1 MLKSLGFSAPELH
14 LHGCEPFLKTFIEI
28 WWPPGPNVGR
38 LERSGWYL
46 HLGGGQQGGCCW
58 SLVESRG
65 VLGVSYGNFPWKIGS
80 VLIYLLCVCSVANF
94 SFFFWWVGVG
104 VDLLI
109 STGEGRIFSEYHG
122 FKGRTNQ
129 FLGVGST
136 KIAVVTC
143 WPICIHKLF
152 LYAKL
157 FPSWHHVEL
166 SVDVGTK
173 TSFTRCRCC
182 CCTILKGMN
191 FHSRKSMGFLRV
203 FPKIFRWLCFSRLHY
218 FTLFVCG
225 MESSRP

>member
-1 MLKSLGFSAPELH
+1 M
-14 LHGCEPFLKTFIEI
+14 
-28 WWPPGPNVGR
+28 
-38 LERSGWYL
+38 
-46 HLGGGQQGGCCW
+46 
-58 SLVESRG
+58 
-65 VLGVSYGNFPWKIGS
+65 
-80 VLIYLLCVCSVANF
+80 
-94 SFFFWWVGVG
+94 G

-143 WPICIHKLF
+143 WPICIDKLF

-157 FPSWHHVEL
+157 FPPWHHVEL
-166 SVDVGTK
+166 SVNVGTK
-173 TSFTRCRCC
+173 TSFTRCR

-203 FPKIFRWLCFSRLHY
+203 FPKIFR
-218 FTLFVCG
+218 
-225 MESSRP
+225 